1 MVENGM
7 ENKIV
12 AESQEATL
20 YDAVVQRGLRILNK
34 EDFAEINKR
43 IEITRDGALKILSS
57 LPLSYEM
64 EILEQELKDTHA
76 LVKVRLTIEFHKT
89 GIRRTGIGTGICE
102 KWEVSKGK
110 DFSLHNMITK
120 AETRALKRAIEVCL
134 GGIIN
139 AIILK
144 LFGSY
149 QVGGGR

>member
-1 MVENGM
+1 M
-7 ENKIV
+7 EDKKPKEI
-12 AESQEATL
+12 SL
-20 YDAVVQRGLRILNK
+20 YDAVVERGLNILNK
-34 EDFAEINKR
+34 TDFTSISGR